1 MVIKEISIG
10 VCNDS
15 LPNWKNRPQLTK
27 ATQRKKSKGINTL
40 QSDEEGGLK
49 TPSSPQKINEV
60 KLRFQN
66 VLFLVPTALVLDY
79 CLYHQT
85 WSFLTGSVT

>member
-1 MVIKEISIG
+1 MVIKEMSRG

-27 ATQRKKSKGINTL
+27 STQRKKSKGINTW
-40 QSDEEGGLK
+40 QSDEGGGLK
-49 TPSSPQKINEV
+49 TPSSQKIKEV

-66 VLFLVPTALVLDY
+66 VLFLVPTALVLGY

-85 WSFLTGSVT
+85 